1 MQNCLNISNN
11 ALLGIKFAKYPKPGE
26 CTPMDI
32 PCILLKW
39 LTLFRIVI
47 FQWIGMVEYIPSY
60 FAPAVPASC

>member
-11 ALLGIKFAKYPKPGE
+11 ALLGIKFAKYHKPGE

-32 PCILLKW
+32 PCILRKW

-47 FQWIGMVEYIPSY
+47 F
-60 FAPAVPASC
+60 